1 MSHVRT
7 LRSDLWQARAAL
19 LSVIALQWAVEGNL
33 HVIGRRLRVITL
45 LEVILLICLT
55 MTSERHVRRAQPTR
69 GPAVRFI
76 EGEGGLVRT
85 LALSLIAFV
94 SVINLW
100 GLLRLIQSMVESRGA
115 QAPVLLAEALF
126 LFATNVVICGVW
138 YWELDR
144 GGPYRRA
151 STAPCAADFL
161 FPQMTLDGAVAEQHV
176 PKHWLPRFGDYLYVA
191 FTNATA
197 FSPTDTLPLTR
208 PAKLLMAF
216 QASVSLLTL
225 ALVAARAVN
234 ILAQ

>member
-19 LSVIALQWAVEGNL
+19 LGVIALQWAVEGRL
-33 HVIGRRLRVITL
+33 RIVGRRVWVITVLEAVL
-45 LEVILLICLT
+45 LVCMAL
-55 MTSERHVRRAQPTR
+55 TSERHVRRAQQTH

-76 EGEGGLVRT
+76 EGEGGF
-85 LALSLIAFV
+85 AHMFSLSLIAFV

-100 GLLRLIQSMVESRGA
+100 GLLRLIQSMIGNRGA

-138 YWELDR
+138 YWQLDR
-144 GGPYRRA
+144 GGPFRRA
-151 STAPCAADFL
+151 SVDPCPADFL

-176 PKHWLPRFGDYLYVA
+176 PKHWMPRFGDYLYVA

-216 QASVSLLTL
+216 QAAVSLLTL